1 MLEIPGSVWGW
12 GQKWAQLGRCW
23 PGIVADLCCT
33 SSRLGWSDPSRL
45 QHHSFTGFSQYVC
58 LLGSLLLGNKLI
70 FDDGWKDTWSR
81 DSIIGPPVVPV
92 AQDTEKRDLKW
103 TRVELFLYQRLLDRY
118 LIFNYLERRTF
129 VSIYYL
135 ERRQDMKASW
145 ANQSIVEHTLN
156 RFDQNISL
164 KSYLCHLWAVQ
175 LELYCQNEKLDNIEQ
190 NLTK

>member
-1 MLEIPGSVWGW
+1 MCESETVEYESVKTFFLQPWWWFWQASIWFLTITWKPDFVRCLWFSQRPCACPPVDNKNKKKGEYHEVLEIPESVLGW

-70 FDDGWKDTWSR
+70 FDDGWKHTWSR

-103 TRVELFLYQRLLDRY
+103 TRVELFLYQRLPG
-118 LIFNYLERRTF
+118 
-129 VSIYYL
+129 
-135 ERRQDMKASW
+135 
-145 ANQSIVEHTLN
+145 
-156 RFDQNISL
+156 
-164 KSYLCHLWAVQ
+164 
-175 LELYCQNEKLDNIEQ
+175 
-190 NLTK
+190 